1 MDQRLLKTCIIGNS
15 NKGFE
20 IISHRLHTEDKLK
33 TPYTYIV
40 GPFYTWY
47 LYTKHKNYQSMY
59 LDITALAQRERER
72 DRPNAHSVNQIG
84 WNKNKILP
92 YDDLLNTVVLLNLCF
107 YI

>member
-1 MDQRLLKTCIIGNS
+1 MKRCIIGNS

-20 IISHRLHTEDKLK
+20 IISHRLHAEDKLK

-59 LDITALAQRERER
+59 LDITALAQRERET
-72 DRPNAHSVNQIG
+72 DLTLTQIIKLVG
-84 WNKNKILP
+84 IKIKYCLTMT
-92 YDDLLNTVVLLNLCF
+92 Y
-107 YI
+107 